1 MKTVYLDSE
10 FKCHLSDD
18 GTRTAFETGYFDDK
32 CDVYTE
38 GFRIVPEGKSWVR
51 EDGSVFTGEMI
62 APWQDYDVLLS
73 AQNSFE
79 QEKIAE
85 YERLINELYE
95 EVL

>member
-32 CDVYTE
+32 CDRYTE
-38 GFRIVPEGKSWVR
+38 GFRIVPRGESWVG
-51 EDGSVFTGEMI
+51 EDGTVFKGEMF
-62 APWQDYDVLLS
+62 APWKPYDTLLA
-73 AQNSFE
+73 AQSCFE
-79 QEKIAE
+79 QEKIAQ